1 VELFISQE
9 KELKLSMRKPETG
22 LKTKPIL
29 TSKPIIPTQCPNP
42 KCKSSNIIGRG
53 MVIGMAYINL
63 ETMNVDELGDDFEV
77 CDKDNLRYRCFNC
90 EWDWE

>member
-1 VELFISQE
+1 VELFTLL
-9 KELKLSMRKPETG
+9 KKGLKLSMKKPEIR

-42 KCKSSNIIGRG
+42 KCRSSNIIGKG

-77 CDKDNLRYRCFNC
+77 CDKDNLMYRCFDC
-90 EWDWE
+90 GKEWE

>member
-1 VELFISQE
+1 LDLMWMNQRRKIMKKPKIGLRE
-9 KELKLSMRKPETG
+9 KSET
-22 LKTKPIL
+22 
-29 TSKPIIPTQCPNP
+29 TSKIIPNQYP
-42 KCKSSNIIGRG
+42 KCKSIPSNIIGRG

>member
-1 VELFISQE
+1 M
-9 KELKLSMRKPETG
+9 KLMRKPEIG

-29 TSKPIIPTQCPNP
+29 TNNYEKIIPNQCPNP

-77 CDKDNLRYRCFNC
+77 CDKDNLMYRCFNC